1 MNLPNKLTMF
11 RIVLVP
17 IMMLVWLFPY
27 ASFGIT
33 FKVFD
38 IGNTSVSTLNLIVL
52 GIFVLASFTDMLD
65 GKIARSRNLIT
76 TFGKFA
82 DPIAD
87 KLLVN
92 TMLVILCSKG
102 MLPAVPVVFMIL
114 RDTVVD
120 GCRMLAAQN
129 GVVVAAGMMGKL
141 KTVLQMITIV
151 IVLLNNIPF
160 ELVSI
165 PMNDIMI
172 WFTCLVSIASGLG
185 YFRQVSS
192 LIFKSI

>member
-11 RIVLVP
+11 RIILVP
-17 IMMLVWLFPY
+17 ITMLVWLFPY
-27 ASFGIT
+27 ASFGIS
-33 FKVFD
+33 FGV
-38 IGNTSVSTLNLIVL
+38 IEVGNTSISYLNLIVL
-52 GIFVLASFTDMLD
+52 AIFVIASLTDMLD
-65 GKIARSRNLIT
+65 GQIARKRNLVT

-102 MLPAVPVVFMIL
+102 MLPVVPVVFMIL

-129 GVVVAAGMMGKL
+129 GVVVAAGLMGKL
-141 KTVLQMITIV
+141 KTVLQMATII
-151 IVLLNNIPF
+151 IVLLNNVPF

-165 PMNDIMI
+165 PMNVIMI
-172 WFTCLVSIASGLG
+172 WFTCMVSIASGIG
-185 YFRQVSS
+185 YFKKVSN
-192 LIFKSI
+192 LIFQSI

>member
-1 MNLPNKLTMF
+1 MNLPNKLTIF
-11 RIVLVP
+11 RIILVP
-17 IMMLVWLFPY
+17 ITMLVWLFPY
-27 ASFGIT
+27 TSFGIS

-38 IGNTSVSTLNLIVL
+38 IGSTSISLLNLIVL
-52 GIFVLASFTDMLD
+52 GLFVIASFTDMLD
-65 GKIARSRNLIT
+65 GKIARKNNLVT

-92 TMLVILCSKG
+92 TMLIILCQKG
-102 MLPAVPVVFMIL
+102 MLPLVPVVFMIL

-129 GVVVAAGMMGKL
+129 GIVVAAGMMGKL

-151 IVLLNNIPF
+151 LVLLNNVPF
-160 ELVSI
+160 ELISLPVSTF
-165 PMNDIMI
+165 MI
-172 WFTCLVSIASGLG
+172 WFTCLVSLASGYG
-185 YFRQVSS
+185 YFKQVSK
-192 LIFKSI
+192 LIFQSI